1 MWNKSIN
8 PYCQELIIT
17 TLQIRVEGQI
27 NRKLLRAAVPNDAER
42 QVLKDAD
49 GENFDDL
56 LEEIPPEMLQKLI
69 DAKNVGVMKALERR
83 AVMEH
88 AQG

>member
-1 MWNKSIN
+1 MLNKSIN
-8 PYCQELIIT
+8 PYHQELIIT
-17 TLQIRVEGQI
+17 TLWIRVEGQI

-42 QVLKDAD
+42 QALEDAD

-69 DAKNVGVMKALERR
+69 DAKDVGVMKALERR
-83 AVMEH
+83 AAMEH

>member
-8 PYCQELIIT
+8 PYHQELIIT

-27 NRKLLRAAVPNDAER
+27 NRKLLRAAVPNDTECQALE
-42 QVLKDAD
+42 DAD

-69 DAKNVGVMKALERR
+69 DAKDVGVMKALERR
-83 AVMEH
+83 AAMEH

>member
-8 PYCQELIIT
+8 PYYQELIIT
-17 TLQIRVEGQI
+17 TLRIRVEGQI

-42 QVLKDAD
+42 QALEDAD

-69 DAKNVGVMKALERR
+69 DAKDVGVMKALERR
-83 AVMEH
+83 AAMEH